1 MTRRLAAVAAPALT
15 VALAAGF
22 VATRAAPSYAES
34 ISAPDPS
41 GDVRSFDETGHVRK
55 APDLR
60 VDDAVHT
67 TIDYRRQFLVVRVE
81 ARSAANRVQRTVQVL
96 DQDTGRQY
104 SFSHTGPGG
113 AVGGDLCHGMSTTVD
128 KDDATYG
135 VKIPVHCFG
144 APSLA
149 RVAVGL
155 ALDTLPDADG
165 RYSADDAQSG
175 GYDSH
180 SGYYAFNRALQRG

>member
-1 MTRRLAAVAAPALT
+1 MIRRLAAVAAPALT
-15 VALAAGF
+15 AALAAGF
-22 VATRAAPSYAES
+22 VATLAPPSYAES

-41 GDVRSFDETGHVRK
+41 GDVRSFDEVGHVRE

-67 TIDYRRQFLVVRVE
+67 TIDYRTQFLVVRVQ
-81 ARSAANRVQRTVQVL
+81 ARSVANRVHRTVQVL
-96 DQDTGRQY
+96 NQDTGRRY
-104 SFSHTGPGG
+104 SFSRTGPGG
-113 AVGGDLCHGMSTTVD
+113 TSGGGACAGMSTTVD
-128 KDDATYG
+128 PDRATYG
-135 VKIPVHCFG
+135 VKIPVRCFG

-155 ALDTLPDADG
+155 ALDTLPDAEG

-175 GYDSH
+175 DYDSH
-180 SGYYAFNRALQRG
+180 SGYFAFNRALQRG